1 LERVSISSAG
11 CIWRQK
17 TPRGNKENHAKE
29 QIGHLLFYFKNSKRY
44 NQFVAKVSLNNN
56 LISYAA
62 FLRGINVSGKKQI
75 KMNALCDAFLSWG
88 FVKVSTLLA
97 SGNILFDA
105 SNDDPQMISET
116 IAAGI
121 RTSFGFDVDVFIRTI
136 TELKAM
142 AAREPFKG
150 FTESAQL
157 KLYATFLKHKAAP
170 RFSIPYLSPGKE
182 LEILS
187 VSNHEVFSVVHL
199 SPRYGTVDMMAFLEK
214 EFGSSLTTRN
224 WNTVVKILGYYQK
237 KNHV

>member
-1 LERVSISSAG
+1 MKSN
-11 CIWRQK
+11 
-17 TPRGNKENHAKE
+17 P
-29 QIGHLLFYFKNSKRY
+29 KNDTQST
-44 NQFVAKVSLNNN
+44 
-56 LISYAA
+56 YAA

-75 KMNALCDAFLSWG
+75 KMDALRNAFLSWG

-105 SNDDPQMISET
+105 NSDDPQMISET

-121 RTSFGFDVDVFIRTI
+121 RTSFGFDVNVFIRTI

-150 FTESAQL
+150 YTESAQL
-157 KLYATFLKHKAAP
+157 KLYATFLNHKAAP

-187 VSNHEVFSVVHL
+187 VSDREVFSVVHL

-214 EFGSSLTTRN
+214 EFGSTLTTRN
-224 WNTVVKILGYYQK
+224 WNTMIKILDSFQK
-237 KNHV
+237 TH